1 MSSKNRK
8 NYNNFTKNSQGTP
21 DEIEETVTL
30 EEPVIEEVVEENVI
44 EVVEDVPTT
53 EGVEPAKL
61 FESYD
66 VKVSI
71 PNLNIRKG
79 PGFNYDATGRF
90 TGIGTFEIVE
100 VHDGEGSGSGWGRL
114 SSGEGWISLD
124 HTYKV

>member
-1 MSSKNRK
+1 MSNKNRK
-8 NYNNFTKNSQGTP
+8 NHNNFTKISQENP
-21 DEIEETVTL
+21 DEIGEVVTL
-30 EEPVIEEVVEENVI
+30 EEPVIEEAVEENVI
-44 EVVEDVPTT
+44 EVVEDIHTT
-53 EGVEPAKL
+53 EVAEPAKL

-90 TGIGTFEIVE
+90 TGIGVFMIAE
-100 VHDGEGSGSGWGRL
+100 VCDGEGSDSGWGRL

-124 HTYKV
+124 HTERV

>member
-1 MSSKNRK
+1 MSNKSRK
-8 NYNNFTKNSQGTP
+8 NYNNFTKISQGTP

-44 EVVEDVPTT
+44 EAAEDIPTT
-53 EGVEPAKL
+53 EASEPAKL
-61 FESYD
+61 FAPYN

-90 TGIGTFEIVE
+90 TGIGTFEIVDVRE
-100 VHDGEGSGSGWGRL
+100 EEGSGSGWGRL

>member
-1 MSSKNRK
+1 MSNKNRK
-8 NYNNFTKNSQGTP
+8 NHNNFTKISQENP
-21 DEIEETVTL
+21 YEIGEVVTL

-44 EVVEDVPTT
+44 EAAEDIPTT
-53 EGVEPAKL
+53 EVTELAKL
-61 FESYD
+61 FEPYN
-66 VKVSI
+66 VKVNI